1 MSVESVLGLGSNL
14 GEKKETLIKAI
25 ADICSHPK
33 VHVKNISPVAVTA
46 PVGGPAG
53 QPDYVNLV
61 VRIETSLSPFDLLD
75 FTQSIEH
82 KHHRVRDVRWGPRTL
97 DIDIIDYS
105 TLEMDEPELTLPHP
119 RAAKRAFVLEP
130 WARMEPDAVLGGSS
144 VRTLADAADDAD
156 GIREFFPAPVV
167 CE

>member
-1 MSVESVLGLGSNL
+1 MGVEAVLSLGSNL
-14 GEKKETLIKAI
+14 GEKKETLIRAI

-33 VHVKNISPVAVTA
+33 VSVKNISPVAVTA
-46 PVGGPAG
+46 PVGGPER
-53 QPDYVNLV
+53 QPDFVNLV

-75 FTQSIEH
+75 FTQAIEN

-105 TLEMDEPELTLPHP
+105 TLEMDEPALTLPHP
-119 RAAKRAFVLEP
+119 RAAERAFVLEP
-130 WARMEPDAVLGGSS
+130 WARMEPEATLSGAS
-144 VRTLADAADDAD
+144 VRDLAASADDAS